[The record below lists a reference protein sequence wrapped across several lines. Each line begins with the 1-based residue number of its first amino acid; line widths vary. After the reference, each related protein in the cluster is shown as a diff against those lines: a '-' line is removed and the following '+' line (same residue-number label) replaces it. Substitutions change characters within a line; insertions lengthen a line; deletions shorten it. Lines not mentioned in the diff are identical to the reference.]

1 MFQFPSLYVLSFSD
15 PTKLQKILS
24 EYHWGSLSTHV
35 REQKTRESP
44 RYKGISDSD
53 PHRKQAT
60 ISLLVGRFGE
70 PAKPLE
76 NKMITSC

>member
-1 MFQFPSLYVLSFSD
+1 MFQFPSPTYPVFSD
-15 PTKLQKILS
+15 LTKLQKILS
-24 EYHWGSLSTHV
+24 EYHWELLSIHV
-35 REQKTRESP
+35 REQKTTESL
-44 RYKGISDSD
+44 RYKRISDSD

-70 PAKPLE
+70 PAKPRE

>member
-1 MFQFPSLYVLSFSD
+1 MFHSIPYVLNFSE

-24 EYHWGSLSTHV
+24 EYHWGLLSTHV
-35 REQKTRESP
+35 REQKTTESP

-53 PHRKQAT
+53 PHREQAT
-60 ISLLVGRFGE
+60 ISLLVGRLCE
-70 PAKPLE
+70 SAKSRE